1 MTKCLS
7 TTIPGVKILVP
18 QRHGDARGYFS
29 ETYNRRVL
37 AEAGI
42 DVDFVQ
48 DNESLSAEV
57 GTIRGL
63 HFQTPP
69 YEQAKLVRVLT
80 GVIFDVAVDLR
91 VSSPT
96 YGKHV
101 AVRLSAEEGN
111 QLFIP
116 AGFAHGFCTLEP
128 NTRVFYKVDRHYSA
142 AHDGGIIWN
151 DPDIGIEWP
160 ALAEEAVLSEKDR
173 LLQRLGSFKSPF
185 AYGNS

>member
-1 MTKCLS
+1 MTKCVP
-7 TTIPGVKILVP
+7 TAIPDVKILVP

-42 DVDFVQ
+42 GVDFVQ

-69 YEQAKLVRVLT
+69 FEQAKLVRVLT
-80 GVIFDVAVDLR
+80 GAIFDVAVDLR
-91 VSSPT
+91 AGSPS
-96 YGKHV
+96 YGRYV

-116 AGFAHGFCTLEP
+116 AGFAHGLCTLEP
-128 NTRVFYKVDRHYSA
+128 DTRVFYKVDRHYSA
-142 AHDGGIIWN
+142 DHDAGIIWN
-151 DPDIGIEWP
+151 DTDIGIEWP
-160 ALAEEAVLSEKDR
+160 VSAEEAILSGKDR
-173 LLQRLGSFKSPF
+173 LLPGLAGFHSPF
-185 AYGNS
+185 TYVNS